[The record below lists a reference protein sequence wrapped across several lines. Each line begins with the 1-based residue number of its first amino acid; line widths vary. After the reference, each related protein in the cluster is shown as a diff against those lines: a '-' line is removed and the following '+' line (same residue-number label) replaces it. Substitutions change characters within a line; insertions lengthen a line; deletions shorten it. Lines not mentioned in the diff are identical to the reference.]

1 MMKRSIA
8 ILLLGAPAA
17 VYGFVPASHPPR
29 QQRQA
34 LVCAV
39 KRGKGLDVGGEGGG
53 GDNNNSRLGKPKS
66 IIRGSEPG
74 GGSANKKESGGNKG
88 NWIQTTIPSIKSL
101 PRERDVVRVVET
113 GVSALVDRG
122 TNPNGAVS
130 IVNRGGETYCFS
142 SSCASCK
149 IPLTKARVLG
159 PNDETGGGDGGDAR
173 IQCDF
178 CGATYNLRTG
188 APVREEG
195 GKILGFLFGGS
206 KGASLPVYGLGER
219 GGKVFINLP

>member
-1 MMKRSIA
+1 MR
-8 ILLLGAPAA
+8 GQE
-17 VYGFVPASHPPR
+17 GQGPR
-29 QQRQA
+29 RRR
-34 LVCAV
+34 
-39 KRGKGLDVGGEGGG
+39 RGGGE
-53 GDNNNSRLGKPKS
+53 DNNNSRLCKPKS

-74 GGSANKKESGGNKG
+74 GGSAKKESGGNKG

-113 GVSALVDRG
+113 GVSALIDRG

-195 GKILGFLFGGS
+195 GKVLGFLFGGS

>member
-1 MMKRSIA
+1 MR
-8 ILLLGAPAA
+8 GQE
-17 VYGFVPASHPPR
+17 GQGPR
-29 QQRQA
+29 R
-34 LVCAV
+34 
-39 KRGKGLDVGGEGGG
+39 RRRGGG

-74 GGSANKKESGGNKG
+74 GGSAKKKESGSKG

-113 GVSALVDRG
+113 GVSALIDRG

-188 APVREEG
+188 APVREES
-195 GKILGFLFGGS
+195 GKVMGFLFGGS

>member
-1 MMKRSIA
+1 MR
-8 ILLLGAPAA
+8 GQE
-17 VYGFVPASHPPR
+17 GQGPR
-29 QQRQA
+29 R
-34 LVCAV
+34 
-39 KRGKGLDVGGEGGG
+39 RRRGGG

-74 GGSANKKESGGNKG
+74 GGSAKKKESGSKG

-113 GVSALVDRG
+113 GVSALIDRG

-188 APVREEG
+188 APVREES
-195 GKILGFLFGGS
+195 GKVLGFLFGGS